1 MQNKEEIC
9 VLGMFRSGTNY
20 TKALLELNLEC
31 IVKFDSFGWKHAFF
45 PIISANSNIKYPQ
58 QKIVTVTR
66 NPYLSLVS
74 LFDYARR
81 NGKNLS
87 CATENMQDFL
97 SSPIVIFDSW
107 QDRSPK
113 YFFSSPIEYW
123 QSMTY
128 NLISTCENKET
139 AVSVKYEEL
148 VEDPSGKVRQ
158 IKEKL
163 ELKMNAGDFVPV
175 EKRMKNLG
183 SNQHSV
189 ESFFQSI
196 YFDKQRVDPKNYMQ
210 RFSNSERQI
219 ITSRISREALKYS
232 GYLDCFDSLSEM

>member
-45 PIISANSNIKYPQ
+45 PIISENSNIKYPQ
-58 QKIVTVTR
+58 QKIVAVTR

-87 CATENMQDFL
+87 CATENLQDFL

-107 QDRSPK
+107 QARSPK

-128 NLISTCENKET
+128 NLVSVCENNES
-139 AVSVKYEEL
+139 AVAMKYEEL
-148 VEDPSGKVRQ
+148 VADPAGNVQK

-163 ELKMNAGDFVPV
+163 KLKMNAGEFVAV

-189 ESFFQSI
+189 ESFFQNI
-196 YFDKQRVDPKNYMQ
+196 DFDKQRVDPKNYMQ
-210 RFSNSERQI
+210 RFSGAERQI
-219 ITSRISREALKYS
+219 LRSKISREALEYS